1 MMLLKAYCRYR
12 HKSTGRIIIPIG
24 TRTVTPE
31 IALQYEEVEQVAV
44 EPRPKDQSYD
54 VKRMIE
60 KNTGVSE

>member
-12 HKSTGRIIIPIG
+12 HKPTGGIIIPIG

-31 IALQYEEVEQVAV
+31 IAMQYEEVERVVVTPAL
-44 EPRPKDQSYD
+44 PDQSYN